1 MKFLTFVSACV
12 LAVSTLGMQG
22 CTTYPTEN
30 ANVIDD
36 RPQINF
42 KTCLLYTSPSPRD

>member
-30 ANVIDD
+30 ANPKISNWLAV
-36 RPQINF
+36 
-42 KTCLLYTSPSPRD
+42 